1 MTKQELLIGKHPDNS
16 HPYGKWLA
24 ANDLPD
30 SYMKCHRELTE
41 ITAVDDEL
49 IEWMAKKIIN
59 HHYTQF
65 RISRLKEKYK
75 SLGFAKYAEQHR
87 KLPITDKVK
96 KGNATEILLTDY
108 IQASQKKEF
117 IKGTLNSDRINW
129 LQIHGMK
136 DTETI
141 REICSHFEID
151 FLVLQDILNADHPTK
166 IEEHDKY
173 IVLILKIFYP
183 NEHKEEDELDELLQ
197 QQVCLILGNNY
208 VLTFLEKE
216 TDFFDDVSSALRNDV
231 LKIRSRQ
238 TDYLLSVLLNSIM
251 GNYISTI
258 SSIDDA
264 LEDLEEELL
273 TITSGDDIGI
283 QIQALRR
290 QYMLMKKSILPLK
303 EQYIKLLRAEN
314 LLIHKVNRAF
324 FNDVNDHLQFVLQ
337 TIEICRETL
346 SSLVDLYISNN
357 DLRMNDIMK
366 RLTIVSTIFI
376 PLTFLVGVWGMNYK
390 WMPELEWQYGYL
402 FAWIVMAIIGIIVYL
417 YFRKK
422 KWY

>member
-1 MTKQELLIGKHPDNS
+1 MKNNLLSEKLIYTGDS
-16 HPYGKWLA
+16 LA
-24 ANDLPD
+24 PTHLYLCTY
-30 SYMKCHRELTE
+30 STTE
-41 ITAVDDEL
+41 IQE
-49 IEWMAKKIIN
+49 
-59 HHYTQF
+59 
-65 RISRLKEKYK
+65 S
-75 SLGFAKYAEQHR
+75 S
-87 KLPITDKVK
+87 
-96 KGNATEILLTDY
+96 GNTF
-108 IQASQKKEF
+108 QS
-117 IKGTLNSDRINW
+117 IKDTLDNTHINW
-129 LQIHGMK
+129 LQVHGMK

-151 FLVLQDILNADHPTK
+151 FLVLQDILNANHPTK

-173 IVLILKIFYP
+173 IVLILKLFYP
-183 NEHKEEDELDELLQ
+183 NTHKGEDELDELLQ
-197 QQVCLILGNNY
+197 QQVCIILGSNY

-216 TDFFDDVSSALRNDV
+216 TDFFDDVNTALRNDV

-238 TDYLLSVLLNSIM
+238 TDYLFSVLLNSVM

-273 TITSGDDIGI
+273 TITEGYDIGI

-290 QYMLMKKSILPLK
+290 QYMLMKKAILPLK
-303 EQYIKLLRAEN
+303 EQYVKLLRAEN

-324 FNDVNDHLQFVLQ
+324 FNNVNDHLQFVLQ

-357 DLRMNDIMK
+357 DLRMNNIMK

-376 PLTFLVGVWGMNYK
+376 PLTFLAGV
-390 WMPELEWQYGYL
+390 
-402 FAWIVMAIIGIIVYL
+402 
-417 YFRKK
+417 
-422 KWY
+422 

>member
-1 MTKQELLIGKHPDNS
+1 MKNNLLSEKLIYTGDS
-16 HPYGKWLA
+16 LA
-24 ANDLPD
+24 PTHLHLCTY
-30 SYMKCHRELTE
+30 STTE
-41 ITAVDDEL
+41 IQE
-49 IEWMAKKIIN
+49 
-59 HHYTQF
+59 
-65 RISRLKEKYK
+65 S
-75 SLGFAKYAEQHR
+75 S
-87 KLPITDKVK
+87 
-96 KGNATEILLTDY
+96 GNTF
-108 IQASQKKEF
+108 QS
-117 IKGTLNSDRINW
+117 IKDTLDNTHINW
-129 LQIHGMK
+129 LQVHGMK

-151 FLVLQDILNADHPTK
+151 FLVLQDILNANHPTK

-173 IVLILKIFYP
+173 IVLILKLFYP
-183 NEHKEEDELDELLQ
+183 NTHKGEDELDELLQ
-197 QQVCLILGNNY
+197 QQVCIILGSNY

-216 TDFFDDVSSALRNDV
+216 TDFFDDVNTALRNDV

-238 TDYLLSVLLNSIM
+238 TDYLFSVLLNSVM

-273 TITSGDDIGI
+273 TITEGYDIGI

-290 QYMLMKKSILPLK
+290 QYMLMKKAILPLK
-303 EQYIKLLRAEN
+303 EQYVKLLHAEN

-357 DLRMNDIMK
+357 DLRMNAIMK
-366 RLTIVSTIFI
+366 RLTVVSTLFI
-376 PLTFLVGVWGMNYK
+376 PLTFLVGVWGMNFK
-390 WMPELEWQYGYL
+390 LMPELDWRYGYGI
-402 FAWIVMAIIGIIVYL
+402 AWGIMFLTGILTWIYM
-417 YFRKK
+417 RKK
-422 KWY
+422 DWF

>member
-1 MTKQELLIGKHPDNS
+1 MKNNLLSEKLIYTG
-16 HPYGKWLA
+16 
-24 ANDLPD
+24 D
-30 SYMKCHRELTE
+30 SLTPTH
-41 ITAVDDEL
+41 IHLCT
-49 IEWMAKKIIN
+49 
-59 HHYTQF
+59 Y
-65 RISRLKEKYK
+65 
-75 SLGFAKYAEQHR
+75 
-87 KLPITDKVK
+87 
-96 KGNATEILLTDY
+96 NATEMQESSGDTF
-108 IQASQKKEF
+108 QSVKA
-117 IKGTLNSDRINW
+117 TLDSARINW
-129 LQIHGMK
+129 LQVHGLK

-141 REICSHFEID
+141 REICAHFEID

-173 IVLILKIFYP
+173 IVL
-183 NEHKEEDELDELLQ
+183 EQ
-197 QQVCLILGNNY
+197 
-208 VLTFLEKE
+208 E
-216 TDFFDDVSSALRNDV
+216 TDFFDDINAALRNDV

-251 GNYISTI
+251 TNYISTI

-273 TITSGDDIGI
+273 TITDENDIGI
-283 QIQALRR
+283 QIQSLRR

-303 EQYIKLLRAEN
+303 EQYVKLLRAEN

-390 WMPELEWQYGYL
+390 WMPELDWRYGYL
-402 FAWIVMAIIGIIVYL
+402 FAWILMGVIGIVVYL

>member
-1 MTKQELLIGKHPDNS
+1 MKNNLLSEKLIYTGDS
-16 HPYGKWLA
+16 LA
-24 ANDLPD
+24 PTHLYLCTY
-30 SYMKCHRELTE
+30 STTE
-41 ITAVDDEL
+41 IQE
-49 IEWMAKKIIN
+49 
-59 HHYTQF
+59 
-65 RISRLKEKYK
+65 S
-75 SLGFAKYAEQHR
+75 S
-87 KLPITDKVK
+87 
-96 KGNATEILLTDY
+96 GNTF
-108 IQASQKKEF
+108 QS
-117 IKGTLNSDRINW
+117 IKDTLDNTHINW
-129 LQIHGMK
+129 LQVHGMK

-151 FLVLQDILNADHPTK
+151 FLVLQDILNANHPTK

-173 IVLILKIFYP
+173 IVLILKTFQSIKDTLDNTHINWLQVHGMKDTETIREICSHFEIDFLVLQDILNANHPTKIEEHDKYIVLILKLFYP
-183 NEHKEEDELDELLQ
+183 NTHKGEDELDELLQ
-197 QQVCLILGNNY
+197 QQVCIILGSNY

-216 TDFFDDVSSALRNDV
+216 TDFFDDVNTALRNDV

-238 TDYLLSVLLNSIM
+238 TDYLFSVLLNSVM

-273 TITSGDDIGI
+273 TITEGYDIGI

-290 QYMLMKKSILPLK
+290 QYMLMKKAILPLK
-303 EQYIKLLRAEN
+303 EQYVKLLRAEN

-357 DLRMNDIMK
+357 DLRMNNIMK

-376 PLTFLVGVWGMNYK
+376 PLTFLAGVWGMNYK
-390 WMPELEWQYGYL
+390 WMPELDWRYGYL
-402 FAWIVMAIIGIIVYL
+402 FAWLVMGIIGIIVYL
-417 YFRKK
+417 FFKK
-422 KWY
+422 KNWY

>member
-1 MTKQELLIGKHPDNS
+1 MKNNLLSEKLIYTGDS
-16 HPYGKWLA
+16 LA
-24 ANDLPD
+24 PTHLHLCTY
-30 SYMKCHRELTE
+30 STTE
-41 ITAVDDEL
+41 IQE
-49 IEWMAKKIIN
+49 
-59 HHYTQF
+59 
-65 RISRLKEKYK
+65 S
-75 SLGFAKYAEQHR
+75 S
-87 KLPITDKVK
+87 
-96 KGNATEILLTDY
+96 GNTF
-108 IQASQKKEF
+108 QS
-117 IKGTLNSDRINW
+117 IKDTLDNTHINW
-129 LQIHGMK
+129 LQVHGMK

-151 FLVLQDILNADHPTK
+151 FLVLQDILNANHPTK

-173 IVLILKIFYP
+173 IVLILKLFYP
-183 NEHKEEDELDELLQ
+183 NTHKGEDELDELLQ
-197 QQVCLILGNNY
+197 QQVCIILGSNY

-216 TDFFDDVSSALRNDV
+216 TDFFDDVNTALRNDV

-238 TDYLLSVLLNSIM
+238 TDYLFSVLLNSVM

-273 TITSGDDIGI
+273 TITEGYDIGI

-290 QYMLMKKSILPLK
+290 QYMLMKKAILPLK
-303 EQYIKLLRAEN
+303 EQYVKLLHAEN

-357 DLRMNDIMK
+357 DLRMNNIMK

-376 PLTFLVGVWGMNYK
+376 PLSFLAGVWGMNYK
-390 WMPELEWQYGYL
+390 WMPELDCRYGYL
-402 FAWIVMAIIGIIVYL
+402 FAWLVMGIIGIIVYL
-417 YFRKK
+417 FFKK
-422 KWY
+422 INWY